1 MDLRWK
7 KIKEKDKPFLFLLRW
22 YNYWCMYKYSRII
35 MRDRYYSVD
44 RVVDIS
50 PDDKLVQTSSDSNV
64 LGESKTSQVW
74 LLKLPLDYPLW
85 WVQKSPLWLVVGVLH
100 YNKK

>member
-64 LGESKTSQVW
+64 LGESKTSQV
-74 LLKLPLDYPLW
+74 
-85 WVQKSPLWLVVGVLH
+85 
-100 YNKK
+100 